1 MDKLYAKLPDPT
13 QLTVEEMKRKLTAA
27 IPISPEELETLGHQ
41 RAEAIRHHLLKGG
54 TLTEE

>member
-1 MDKLYAKLPDPT
+1 MRLPDPT